1 MVKISF
7 ALGEKVV
14 RKTSKVSMTAES
26 ASTVGSQRNYE
37 IMLVLNSVLS
47 DERVEAITDSVRQ
60 IIINGQGT
68 VADVKNFGKRR
79 LAYPIK
85 HHGDGIYI
93 LINYTLLSTVNQSI
107 ENLLNITE
115 EVLRYMIVLHE

>member
-1 MVKISF
+1 M
-7 ALGEKVV
+7 V

-26 ASTVGSQRNYE
+26 TSTVGSQRNYE
-37 IMLVLNSVLS
+37 IMLVLNSALS

-85 HHGDGIYI
+85 HHCDGIYI